1 MRFTQAIEMRKN
13 GLLQKINNKWW
24 IIQEEF
30 IWYVDFEDKI
40 ESVIV
45 PKGFITNFWS
55 IPKFMRWFID
65 YTSLSYILHDYLY
78 SEFWKIILIW
88 SDLKVSCIRSYA
100 DMVLRDALKVEWIWF
115 IKRWMVWIGVRLFWW
130 MFYKK

>member
-1 MRFTQAIEMRKN
+1 MRFTQAIELHQN
-13 GLLQKINNKWW
+13 WQLQKQLNSRWW
-24 IIQEEF
+24 VVKEKF
-30 IWYVDFEDKI
+30 IWFIDFENKT

-78 SEFWKIILIW
+78 SDFEK
-88 SDLKVSCIRSYA
+88 
-100 DMVLRDALKVEWIWF
+100 
-115 IKRWMVWIGVRLFWW
+115 
-130 MFYKK
+130 